1 MENLLIEYTN
11 NELELGK
18 IEQQI
23 SATIIDLQNK
33 QNELQNKNNEIK
45 EQIKNSMEQNNIK
58 KYEND
63 FIAIT
68 YVAPTTKVVVDSKKL
83 KENYIDIYNEC
94 SKTSNV
100 KSSIRISI
108 KDIPKESTNQD
119 NANVEHILD

>member
-23 SATIIDLQNK
+23 SAAIIDLQNK
-33 QNELQNKNNEIK
+33 QNELQNKNNEIR
-45 EQIKNSMEQNNIK
+45 EQIKNSMEQNNVK

-68 YVAPTTKVVVDSKKL
+68 YIAPTTKTVVDSKKL